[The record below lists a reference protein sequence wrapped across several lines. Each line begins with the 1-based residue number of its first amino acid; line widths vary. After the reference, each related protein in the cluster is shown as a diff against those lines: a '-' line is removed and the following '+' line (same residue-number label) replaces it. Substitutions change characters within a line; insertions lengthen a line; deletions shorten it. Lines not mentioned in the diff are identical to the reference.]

1 MVSEDGLP
9 KGIHALKEFEVMNRL
24 VVLSLAS
31 CLTGAVAVIVW
42 QSGRP
47 SLSFA
52 VEGSTQKGW
61 VSHGDGRFRVE
72 TPAGW
77 TAARDPRSGRVT
89 LQGMEEG
96 RIVIWPLFLPGR
108 IDPAAAGVVLRRLAS
123 SVGGQAQ
130 WAMPQTAG
138 STALRMTGRAGPS
151 AMVAALLWTPGPQ
164 GAAGFFYLVSAREP
178 ILREGRED
186 WARILASFR
195 PVGAP
200 SQGVENP
207 ASSLRYFRWTDPRE
221 NAFSIEVPEGWRV
234 QGGLFRFASVDVR
247 GAWEVISPEGDI
259 RIMGGDADLP
269 TFTEPTQMLAV
280 TGFPE
285 GSWYSPGYGVRMMV
299 RRYVPGQVFAAEYA
313 SYKASKLCA
322 GVRLTSN
329 RDLPQATEAINA
341 VYSRFGGMGVAMQLT
356 AGEASFRC
364 TASPG
369 PMSGYVF
376 AGVQRTQVAGMA
388 GGLWKAEYLA
398 GYLAAESKA
407 PQARAV
413 LDHILHSIQLNPQWV
428 AMQQGLTANASR
440 IVSQTHAE
448 ISNIITST
456 YERRQEVMDELSRRR
471 SNVILGQ
478 EDVIDPQTGLQIKV
492 ESGSEYYWID
502 HRGTIVGTDTDVRPN
517 LDFRELVRLP

>member
-1 MVSEDGLP
+1 M
-9 KGIHALKEFEVMNRL
+9 KRL

-31 CLTGAVAVIVW
+31 CLAGALGVIVW
-42 QSGRP
+42 QTGKQ
-47 SLSFA
+47 SLSLA
-52 VEGSTQKGW
+52 VESSPQKGW

-89 LQGMEEG
+89 LQGTDER
-96 RIVIWPLFLPGR
+96 RIVIWPVFLPGQL
-108 IDPAAAGVVLRRLAS
+108 DAASAGVVLRRLAS
-123 SVGGQAQ
+123 TAGGQAQ
-130 WAMPQTAG
+130 WATPQAAG
-138 STALRMTGRAGPS
+138 STAMRMTGRAGPS
-151 AMVAALLWTPGPQ
+151 AVVAALLWTPGPQ

-178 ILREGRED
+178 VLREGRDD

-195 PVGAP
+195 AVGAP
-200 SQGVENP
+200 SQGVETA

-221 NAFSIEVPEGWRV
+221 NAFSIEVPAGWEV
-234 QGGLFRFASVDVR
+234 QGGLFRLASVDVR
-247 GAWEVISPEGDI
+247 GAWEVISPAGDI
-259 RIMGGDADLP
+259 RILGGDADLP
-269 TFTEPTQMLAV
+269 AFTEPTPMLAA

-299 RRYVPGQVFAAEYA
+299 RRYVPGQAFAAEYA
-313 SYKASKLCA
+313 SYKASKLCS
-322 GVRLTSN
+322 GVQLTSH
-329 RDLPQATEAINA
+329 RDLPQATEAINS
-341 VYSRFGGMGVAMQLT
+341 VYSRFGAMGVAMELT

-364 TASPG
+364 TGSPG

-428 AMQQGLTANASR
+428 AMQQGLTANTSR

-448 ISNIITST
+448 ISNIITGA

-478 EDVIDPQTGLQIKV
+478 EDVIDPQTGRQIKV

-517 LDFRELVRLP
+517 LDFHELVRLP